1 MEIRNLIKRLK
12 ENKIDVSLVGN
23 DLEINFDGDDLPVAL
38 IDELKLNKKG
48 IVDFLRQ
55 VQGEKVMPIPAL
67 PPSTNGYK
75 ISSAQRRLWV
85 LSQFEDSSAAYN
97 NADFFVFD
105 GSFDVAAFEY
115 AFNTIIERHEIM
127 RTIFKED
134 AESELK
140 QFILTPEELG
150 FKLKLV
156 DLRQEPDR
164 EVKVRE
170 LLYKQQMTPFKMDVG
185 PLFTAVL
192 YRIEDGKW
200 ICGYVVHHLLSDGW
214 TGDIFSKEL
223 FTFYSLFLQGIP
235 NPFPPLRIHYKDF
248 VAWQADQLSEDSAHN
263 HKAYWLSQ
271 FEGELPLLDLP
282 GDRPRPTIKTF
293 NGNAFDLMCPAD
305 ITKRLRG
312 MAQERGGTLFMG
324 LMTAVNILFYRYS
337 GQSDI
342 IIGFPIAGREHPDLE
357 AQLGFYVNT
366 LPMRTRFN
374 GSDTCRELL
383 ENVKHVTLGAYE
395 HQIYPFGELLEELKP
410 ERDMSRNPLFDIM
423 VVLHNINT
431 AEEAPAAEG
440 QEDAGGVKVG
450 ALQDTGT
457 TVSKFDLSINFYEKG
472 DSVKISLEYNPDIFD
487 LTTIERMGK
496 HLLAIIDA
504 ITVHPDM
511 PVNKLSF
518 LTAEEKATLVDQFN
532 NTKADYPKDKTAV
545 QLFEMQAAE
554 NPNNI
559 AIAEGQ
565 FTLTYRELNEQA
577 NKVAHYLQSQFS
589 IKPEDIV
596 AIKLPRSQWLV
607 VAILGILKAGA
618 AYLPI
623 DPDYPQERIDY
634 MLNDSQCKLIV
645 DEAALQQFAQVQNN
659 HASSNP
665 ATAAQPSD
673 LAYVIYTSGSTGLPK
688 GVMVAHQ
695 SLTNYSVWC
704 KAHFHIVPTDR
715 TSLYVGVAFDV
726 SVMEIFSCL
735 ISGASLHVIPPE
747 VRVDQEALSIYY
759 ESSGITFGFLP
770 TRMAELFLQE
780 KNKSMRCLVIGG
792 DKLNR
797 YEDPGYWVENMYGPT
812 ETTIGVTAYTVT
824 AQLPNIPIGKPIAN
838 TQIHILNEA
847 LELCPIGVVGDIYIA
862 GDPLAR
868 GYLHQPEL
876 TNEKFVPNPFN
887 PGTRMYKSGDQGRWL
902 PDGNIAFWGRKD
914 GQVKV
919 RGFRIEMGEI
929 ESALLTHPAVTKA
942 VVTARAATDGEKELI
957 AYIVSDEKFS
967 DGAVLANYLMAKLP
981 GYMIPTYFVPLD
993 ELPINANGKLDR
1005 KKLPS
1010 PEGAG
1015 LSLGAEYVA
1024 PRNENEEKLVRI
1036 WQEVLGREKIGVKDN
1051 FFAIGGH
1058 SLSATRLASFIRRDF
1073 GVSLNLPAIFNNA
1086 TIENISLE
1094 IEKTYWANNQMFDID
1109 DAESISI

>member
-55 VQGEKVMPIPAL
+55 VQGEKVTPIPAL

-85 LSQFEDSSAAYN
+85 LSQFEESSAAYN

-105 GSFDVAAFEY
+105 GSFDVAAFEH
-115 AFNTIIERHEIM
+115 AFNTVIERHEIM

-134 AESELK
+134 EEGELK
-140 QFILTPEELG
+140 QFILSPEELG
-150 FKLKLV
+150 FKLQLV

-164 EVKVRE
+164 EAKVRE

-192 YRIEDGKW
+192 YHIEDDKW
-200 ICGYVVHHLLSDGW
+200 ICGYVVHHLFSDGW
-214 TGDIFSKEL
+214 TGGIFSKEL
-223 FTFYSLFLQGIP
+223 FTFYALFQQGVP

-248 VAWQADQLSEDSAHN
+248 VAWQLEQLSDESTGN

-271 FEGELPLLDLP
+271 FEGELPVLDLP

-293 NGNAFDLMCPAD
+293 NGNSIDMQCPPE
-305 ITKRLRG
+305 ITRKLRG
-312 MAQERGGTLFMG
+312 MAQEQGGTLFMG

-357 AQLGFYVNT
+357 DQLGFYVNT

-383 ENVKHVTLGAYE
+383 ENVKQVTLGAYE

-431 AEEAPAAEG
+431 AAEAPDSEG
-440 QEDAGGVKVG
+440 EEGVGGVKVG
-450 ALQDTGT
+450 AFKDTGT
-457 TVSKFDLSINFYEKG
+457 TVSKFDISINFDERG
-472 DSVKISLEYNPDIFD
+472 DNVKISWEYNPDIFD
-487 LTTIERMGK
+487 LSTIERMGK
-496 HLLAIIDA
+496 HLLAIMDA
-504 ITVHPDM
+504 LTVHPDTTVSQL
-511 PVNKLSF
+511 PF
-518 LTAEEKATLVDQFN
+518 LTAEEKATLVNGFN
-532 NTKADYPKDKTAV
+532 NTQAHYPKDKTVV
-545 QLFEMQAAE
+545 QLFEQQATE
-554 NPNNI
+554 NPDNI
-559 AIAEGQ
+559 AIAEGH

-577 NKVAHYLQSQFS
+577 NKVADYLRSQYDL
-589 IKPEDIV
+589 KPADIV

-623 DPDYPQERIDY
+623 DPDYPQERIDH
-634 MLNDSQCKLIV
+634 MLSDSNCKLIV

-659 HASSNP
+659 YTNSNP

-695 SLTNYSVWC
+695 SLTNYCVWC
-704 KAHFHIVPTDR
+704 KEYYRLVPTDR

-735 ISGASLHVIPPE
+735 IAGASLHVIPAE
-747 VRVDQEALSIYY
+747 VRIDQEALAVYY

-797 YEDPGYWVENMYGPT
+797 YQDPGYWVENMYGPT
-812 ETTIGVTAYTVT
+812 ETTIGVTAYTVKE
-824 AQLPNIPIGKPIAN
+824 QLPNIPIGKPIAN

-862 GDPLAR
+862 GDGLSR

-876 TNEKFVPNPFN
+876 TNEKFVANPFN

-902 PDGNIAFWGRKD
+902 PDGNIAFVGRKD

-919 RGFRIEMGEI
+919 RGFRIELGEI
-929 ESALLTHPAVTKA
+929 ESALLTHPAVKKA
-942 VVTARAATDGEKELI
+942 VVTARTAADGEKELI
-957 AYIVSDEKFS
+957 AYIVSEEKFS
-967 DGAVLANYLMAKLP
+967 DGSILANYLMGKLP

-1036 WQEVLGREKIGVKDN
+1036 WQELLGREKIGVKDN

-1086 TIENISLE
+1086 TIENIALE
-1094 IEKTYWANNQMFDID
+1094 IEKTHWANNPAFDID